1 MVRRKRDRFTVL
13 ISVLAV
19 ALAAAALTFY
29 LWHLNETTR
38 LGYDTSRLEEDI
50 SQLKEEVRLLETKK
64 SELLSLERVE
74 RIAREKLRLTD
85 PLPGQVRYENQPAEK
100 PGPTKVSR

>member
-1 MVRRKRDRFTVL
+1 MVSRKRDRLTIL
-13 ISVLAV
+13 LAVLAV
-19 ALAAAALTFY
+19 VLAAAALTFY

-50 SQLKEEVRLLETKK
+50 NRLKEEVRQLETKK

-85 PLPGQVRYENQPAEK
+85 PVPGQVRYENQPSET
-100 PGPTKVSR
+100 PRPTKVSR